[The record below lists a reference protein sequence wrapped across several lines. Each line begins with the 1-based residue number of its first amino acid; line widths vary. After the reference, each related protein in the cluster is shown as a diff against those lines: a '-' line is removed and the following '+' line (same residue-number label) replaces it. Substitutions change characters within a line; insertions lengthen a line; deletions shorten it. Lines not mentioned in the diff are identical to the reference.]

1 MFPAILEDMASEQRA
16 REDVLVNYV
25 QSELVKRGISV
36 PDSLVRRIGEFNA
49 TAEMITRDLLSEES
63 E

>member
-1 MFPAILEDMASEQRA
+1 MKKVM
-16 REDVLVNYV
+16 
-25 QSELVKRGISV
+25 KRDISV